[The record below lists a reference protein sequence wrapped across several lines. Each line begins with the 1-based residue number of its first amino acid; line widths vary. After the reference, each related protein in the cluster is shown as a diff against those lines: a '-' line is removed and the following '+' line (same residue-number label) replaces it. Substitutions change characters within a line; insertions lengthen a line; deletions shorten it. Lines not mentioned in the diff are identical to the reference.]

1 MKRRIRSQLLVWRL
15 FLSFGGS
22 LALGQIDEAP
32 IVRSITFSRDGRL
45 LAACYYRYPRTRMG
59 TDGASYVI
67 LWDLKTGE
75 QRRLVSERAER
86 SSSSALYRAAF
97 GADGQTSIVAGG
109 SGEVKTIDVSTG
121 EEQRTLPIP
130 ERASDIAI
138 SPDGQVLAVVDEP
151 SGRREDAGKLTFWE
165 LATGK
170 LIRTIGGEKVP
181 RRSWGPSLAFSADSR
196 VLAVASP
203 RNVRLWDVDTG
214 QLRLELKGSGYG
226 VALSPDGK
234 MVASGSRGGKV
245 MLWDVDNGN
254 LKITLSGHTIKNEMM
269 RINLLE
275 FSPDSQLLVSSLTF
289 LWEDPNDEGAK
300 LWDLTNG
307 KLLRTFSEAITA
319 AAFTPDGRSIATGDR
334 AGVVRLR
341 DTATGQVQCT
351 FEQRIGRVACLAFS
365 PNGQMLATGGCQEL
379 SYIPYP
385 RPMEPDNTIK
395 FWDVATGK
403 LHKTLKGHEWPANV
417 LVFGSDGKKLASIGL
432 FLKVWDL
439 ESGKEQLLRPPTSRV
454 ELVYEP
460 VSFTPD
466 NDKVAANIRS
476 GMNTWDVATGK
487 ATLLPWPKALK
498 WPPYRGLFWPDG
510 SKLVFRGENVIR
522 LWDLKTN
529 EVQDIV
535 EVEGTTRSIALSPDG
550 KLLAFATEL
559 TKVILWDLVS
569 RQARFTME
577 TGIIPRRTGKIGRVV
592 FSPDGTILA
601 VALGGSGLQL
611 WDVGQGGLARSL
623 DMRTIEHEVNY
634 VAFSPDGKIL
644 ATCGI
649 DNATAR
655 LWETKTGK
663 LIRTISS
670 DNRKSGKTAK
680 QGRDVKKAN

>member
-1 MKRRIRSQLLVWRL
+1 MKRRICSQLLVWEL
-15 FLSFGGS
+15 FLSFGGR
-22 LALGQIDEAP
+22 LALGQRDAP
-32 IVRSITFSRDGRL
+32 IVSSVTFSRDGRL

-59 TDGASYVI
+59 TDGASWVL

-86 SSSSALYRAAF
+86 SSSSGLYRAAF
-97 GADGQTSIVAGG
+97 GADGQTSLVAGG
-109 SGEVKTIDVSTG
+109 SGGVKTIDVNTG

-130 ERASDIAI
+130 ERASAIAI
-138 SPDGQVLAVVDEP
+138 SPDGQVLAAVDASP
-151 SGRREDAGKLTFWE
+151 GRRQAAGKLTFWE
-165 LATGK
+165 LTTGK
-170 LIRTIGGEKVP
+170 AIRTIEGKKVP

-203 RNVRLWDVDTG
+203 QNVHLWDVDTG

-234 MVASGSRGGKV
+234 TVASGSRDGKV
-245 MLWDVDNGN
+245 MLWDVDNDN
-254 LKITLSGHTIKNEMM
+254 LKITLIGHTIKNEMM
-269 RINLLE
+269 RINLLQ
-275 FSPDSQLLVSSLTF
+275 FSPDSKLLVSSLPF
-289 LWEDPNDEGAK
+289 LWEDTTDEGAK
-300 LWDLTNG
+300 LWDLTTG

-319 AAFTPDGRSIATGDR
+319 VAFTPDGRSIATGDR

-341 DTATGQVQCT
+341 DTATGRLQYT

-365 PNGQMLATGGCQEL
+365 PNGQMLATGGYQEL
-379 SYIPYP
+379 SYIVYP

-403 LHKTLKGHEWPANV
+403 LHKTLKGHERPANA
-417 LVFGSDGKKLASIGL
+417 LVFSSDGKKLASIGL
-432 FLKVWDL
+432 YLKVWDL
-439 ESGKEQLLRPPTSRV
+439 ESGKEQLTHAPTSHV
-454 ELVYEP
+454 DMVYEP

-466 NDKVAANIRS
+466 NGKVAARFYS
-476 GMNTWDVATGK
+476 GMNIWDVATGK
-487 ATLLPWPKALK
+487 SELLPWPKALK
-498 WPPYRGLFWPDG
+498 RSRYSGLFWPDG
-510 SKLVFRGENVIR
+510 SKLVFRGEDTIR

-535 EVEGTTRSIALSPDG
+535 EAKGTTRSIALSPDG

-577 TGIIPRRTGKIGRVV
+577 TGIVPLRTGDIGRVV

-601 VALGGSGLQL
+601 VALGRSGLQL
-611 WDVGQGGLARSL
+611 WDVEQGRLVCSL
-623 DMRTIEHEVNY
+623 YMRTIEHEVNY

-644 ATCGI
+644 ATCGM